1 MSIHSPVRLDRVR
14 IVKGQILLHLHH
26 LAYIE
31 VTFPYSWAKNSV
43 IIGAK
48 IFFLFMYGCFVVPIY
63 PEGAVGSYTPRKHS
77 VLSPS
82 PSLPPFSRPLL
93 PYSLPSYPCPPPPS
107 YPKSKH
113 THTVY
118 PFLPPTCLPSPTNL
132 EKVGTNKS
140 VPETD
145 GCKFVVVG
153 WRVADWLS
161 NSSHSRESIEF
172 IEFYFVEKQ
181 LLPLRKGLYLACC
194 IQCPVI
200 NFWIDIR

>member
-93 PYSLPSYPCPPPPS
+93 PYPPSLPTPAHHHPHIPNLSTRIRYILS
-107 YPKSKH
+107 S
-113 THTVY
+113 
-118 PFLPPTCLPSPTNL
+118 LPPVFPPLPT
-132 EKVGTNKS
+132 
-140 VPETD
+140 
-145 GCKFVVVG
+145 
-153 WRVADWLS
+153 
-161 NSSHSRESIEF
+161 
-172 IEFYFVEKQ
+172 
-181 LLPLRKGLYLACC
+181 
-194 IQCPVI
+194 
-200 NFWIDIR
+200 